1 MFSNLKEKIS
11 RHIQVRIDLVRLEV
25 VERSSAVMSYLIFAL
40 ICLFIFFAILLFVGF
55 GIAEVLYDMGM
66 SRGAS
71 FLTTTGIYIL
81 LFVLIVLLRRSITG
95 FFSDTFIGVM
105 TEDDDDD
112 IDEQKNKNAAS

>member
-11 RHIQVRIDLVRLEV
+11 RHIQVRLDLVRIEV

-40 ICLFIFFAILLFVGF
+40 ICLFIFFAVLLFVGF
-55 GIAEVLYDMGM
+55 GLAEVLYDMGM

-81 LFVLIVLLRRSITG
+81 VFILVVLLRRNIIRL
-95 FFSDTFIGVM
+95 FSDLFIRVM
-105 TEDDDDD
+105 TEDEE
-112 IDEQKNKNAAS
+112 DENEKPENAQK

>member
-11 RHIQVRIDLVRLEV
+11 RHIQVRLDLVRIEV

-40 ICLFIFFAILLFVGF
+40 ICLFIFGL
-55 GIAEVLYDMGM
+55 AEVLYDMGM

-81 LFVLIVLLRRSITG
+81 VFILVVLLRRNIIRL
-95 FFSDTFIGVM
+95 FSDLFIRVM
-105 TEDDDDD
+105 TEDEE
-112 IDEQKNKNAAS
+112 DENEKPENAQK